1 MIHAIGDFWKA
12 VFVKTLLFECK
23 RFTTANEKIVS
34 ACNKIINLISRSL
47 EWDAPKNI
55 KFKPA
60 LREANFKDMMA
71 NKEEAIKKA
80 EVNREN
86 VQNKDNGVVGMT
98 KNLQDINGSC
108 HNSL

>member
-1 MIHAIGDFWKA
+1 
-12 VFVKTLLFECK
+12 
-23 RFTTANEKIVS
+23 
-34 ACNKIINLISRSL
+34 
-47 EWDAPKNI
+47 
-55 KFKPA
+55 
-60 LREANFKDMMA
+60 MA
-71 NKEEAIKKA
+71 NKEEALKKA